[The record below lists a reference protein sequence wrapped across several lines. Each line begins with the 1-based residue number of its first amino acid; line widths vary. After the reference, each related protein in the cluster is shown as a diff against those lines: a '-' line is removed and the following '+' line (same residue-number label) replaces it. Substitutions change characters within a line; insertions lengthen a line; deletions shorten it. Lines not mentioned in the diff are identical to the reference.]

1 MHNLPTAEEPRG
13 HGQAPQLLR
22 LRSSSLS
29 SLPFEVDK
37 AGNATA
43 RTTPTV
49 LLHQQKQLNG
59 TVFNFCAMRLKAHCT
74 FAVTPTADKICK
86 EVGSLA
92 LNKLELEAE
101 RVATIISRR
110 AAEPPQDDKLPDL
123 RELRNFVWNRLLSTA
138 VNAEADQQFRALVG
152 VLQEQTAANTT
163 QASGRKDLA

>member
-1 MHNLPTAEEPRG
+1 MGIKGIRG
-13 HGQAPQLLR
+13 KDAIYRATQETLTDDERRATLL
-22 LRSSSLS
+22 SII
-29 SLPFEVDK
+29 
-37 AGNATA
+37 AIY
-43 RTTPTV
+43 
-49 LLHQQKQLNG
+49 
-59 TVFNFCAMRLKAHCT
+59 LKTH
-74 FAVTPTADKICK
+74 KICK